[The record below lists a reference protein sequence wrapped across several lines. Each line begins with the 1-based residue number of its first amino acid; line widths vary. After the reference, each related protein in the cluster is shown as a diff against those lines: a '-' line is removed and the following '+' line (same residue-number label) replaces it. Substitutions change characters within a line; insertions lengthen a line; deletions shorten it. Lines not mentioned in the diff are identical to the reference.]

1 MYWAGPLYCLLC
13 SAPAPPGCH
22 PSLVLRVLLLRVTA
36 KGQGNGYR
44 LQQGKLQPGA
54 RKDFTEEAGPQKVCA
69 TSVFGGVQT
78 QPGQSSEQPE
88 VSQPWFDQETRVAG
102 PSCHMYPTASCT
114 SLQKQIKFN
123 TSVLVRLVPWDVER
137 KNGKLAPHTSD
148 NVDKSWA
155 LYSAPRAGEE
165 PVLMPPDLYRLWM
178 QGKENISVWQHWGHL
193 WRQLDSWLA
202 NGSTLER
209 RELNKD

>member
-1 MYWAGPLYCLLC
+1 MGHFQTYWAGPLYCLLC

-78 QPGQSSEQPE
+78 QPGQSPEQPE

-155 LYSAPRAGEE
+155 LQGSMCRRRASADATRSVQTVDAGE
-165 PVLMPPDLYRLWM
+165 
-178 QGKENISVWQHWGHL
+178 GKHQRVTALRTSMTTAWFL
-193 WRQLDSWLA
+193 
-202 NGSTLER
+202 TC
-209 RELNKD
+209 